1 MPNYVYICTDP
12 QCGFVDEIIEVHAM
26 TKEEDDARP
35 DQDRPVCSRC
45 GQSMKRD
52 KELKLPR
59 VPSVYCDSGA
69 RAASARPQASAS
81 SL

>member
-35 DQDRPVCSRC
+35 DQDRPVCSR
-45 GQSMKRD
+45 SSKRTGTFD
-52 KELKLPR
+52 VR
-59 VPSVYCDSGA
+59 GY
-69 RAASARPQASAS
+69 
-81 SL
+81 SLGP